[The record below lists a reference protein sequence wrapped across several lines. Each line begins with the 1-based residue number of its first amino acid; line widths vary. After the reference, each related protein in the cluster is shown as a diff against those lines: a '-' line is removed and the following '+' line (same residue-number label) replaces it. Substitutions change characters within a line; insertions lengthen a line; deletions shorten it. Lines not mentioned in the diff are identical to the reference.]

1 MPFVAIDTSVLVYTE
16 DMQDGF
22 EWLGV
27 RVVNPF
33 A

>member
-1 MPFVAIDTSVLVYTE
+1 LPFVAIDTSVLVNIE
-16 DMQDGF
+16 DTQDGF
-22 EWLGV
+22 EWQGV